1 MSEENYAEE
10 ITPHQLLYGRG
21 INRKKRDINC
31 FIELSETSD
40 APKKLSNLQQIVSHI
55 NKRFYNEYILALRE
69 RHQCDRQSH
78 HPHLQNVSI
87 GDIVLVKDINLS
99 RLRWKKERITKLVKG
114 NNGLVRVVSLD
125 TVVSTTNKTHCIN
138 RPLQHIIPLELKHI
152 QQSSENIKII
162 DNDNSEPAIRS
173 NEPRPRRVAV
183 VNADILRRLRKL

>member
-1 MSEENYAEE
+1 M
-10 ITPHQLLYGRG
+10 
-21 INRKKRDINC
+21 
-31 FIELSETSD
+31 
-40 APKKLSNLQQIVSHI
+40 SNLQQTVSHI

>member
-1 MSEENYAEE
+1 M
-10 ITPHQLLYGRG
+10 
-21 INRKKRDINC
+21 
-31 FIELSETSD
+31 
-40 APKKLSNLQQIVSHI
+40 SNLQQTVSHI

-99 RLRWKKERITKLVKG
+99 RFRWKKERITKLVKG